1 MIYINQ
7 TTYNFFMTSTIVVL
21 FFIDL
26 GQFFLIGTPIIPF
39 LLCIYCI
46 FLLHDPKTYPSYNE
60 YLYLFI
66 LALLQCLEFF
76 CFYNFF
82 SLALLFLIP
91 ITGLAFI
98 IKKNFYPSVINL
110 ITLSCIGSIL
120 QIYAAE
126 SYLLSALPA
135 TSYTIIRISAILL
148 SVISFSLIINIW
160 GMQDNRA

>member
-1 MIYINQ
+1 MIYANK
-7 TTYNFFMTSTIVVL
+7 TTYNFFIISTIIVL
-21 FFIDL
+21 FLIDL
-26 GQFFLIGTPIIPF
+26 GQFFLIGTPVIPC

-46 FLLHDPKTYPSYNE
+46 FLLYDPKKFPPHNE

-98 IKKNFYPSVINL
+98 IKQNFYPSIINL
-110 ITLSCIGSIL
+110 ITLSSIGSIL

-126 SYLLSALPA
+126 GYLLSAMPA

-148 SVISFSLIINIW
+148 LVISFSVIINIW